1 MTHVRTKIRQAIV
14 TALAGLT
21 TTEDRIFD
29 TQIYP
34 LERAQL
40 PAITVA
46 VEKDNVLSDW
56 STMLESGVLAQ
67 TYEMPVMIRG
77 YAKATETVQDVL
89 DAIALEVIEA
99 LKADRTL
106 GGLSKDIRIDD
117 VPEIT
122 VSGTGE
128 QPIGMITLGCMVL
141 YRIADNA
148 PDVPLL

>member
-1 MTHVRTKIRQAIV
+1 MTHVRTQIRQAIV
-14 TALAGLT
+14 TTLTGLT
-21 TTEDRIFD
+21 TTEDRVFD
-29 TQIYP
+29 TQVYP

-40 PAITVA
+40 PALTVTI
-46 VEKDNVLSDW
+46 EKDNALTDW
-56 STMLESGVLAQ
+56 STMLESGVLVQ
-67 TYEMPVMIRG
+67 TYELPVMVRG

-89 DAIALEVIEA
+89 DAIALEVTEA

-128 QPIGMITLGCMVL
+128 QPIGMIHLSCMVL